1 MKQKSQNR
9 FLAALLAVAMM
20 LQMLPMLAFAEDA
33 TGTGK
38 PVAWI
43 KDPYDPAKNQGF
55 TSLEEAVKKAKSG
68 ATIILEEGNY
78 TLYNIKSDDTTR
90 GKDLTFVGQGPDK
103 TTWRIGPTVLNP
115 AFFGKEYNGDY
126 SFDGAGKI
134 TFKNMTLGT
143 GSADYL
149 GFIRPDQTV
158 VDHCE
163 IYGKTF
169 YWGYTSAVFTDTT
182 FYAPPKDYAIWTYSS
197 PTMEFDNCTFNTT
210 GKAINVYADY
220 GAGKQDITVYFNNCT
235 VLNSGSELKTALNIN
250 DSNMRPFKYTIYI
263 NNPQTINAAL
273 DTTTCSRM
281 FGFGGKDKEATN
293 NKGKTD
299 VYVDG
304 DLVWTNGKMKTHS
317 YTEGEKEERAYR
329 DGEKEEGAYKITG
342 RSDWT
347 PSVERV
353 DECEVTK
360 TCKYCGWTKKELE
373 HASVYRLQYNL
384 NEGVGDETAYKDA
397 FSHEKE
403 SVKLAAAPTREGYQ
417 FAGWLSPNGK
427 LYKAESEL
435 VLTGDEVFT
444 AYWKKDE
451 PVVNHTLT
459 VTGGTFA
466 VKDGDID
473 VTDTL
478 ETSTDEASGKQTCLV
493 PDGAEV
499 TVTLDQT
506 KVPEG
511 MVFDIW
517 STGELPLDQDYKAE
531 SITFTMNGD
540 VDVAAQY
547 RSADIED
554 GSDVVGPIIVGT
566 AVVAGGALVGY
577 TLGTDLVGQM
587 WGLPYFPS
595 NRSALAMMLWE
606 DAGKPM
612 PESEILYPDV
622 GQEEQDMDLQHAA
635 RWSME
640 HDLLPDL
647 NDQDTELP
655 PEQVKFYPDNM
666 VTKISVLRAWKKA
679 QDLKQNAQ

>member
-20 LQMLPMLAFAEDA
+20 LQMLPMLAFADD
-33 TGTGK
+33 GK
-38 PVAWI
+38 KYVAWNE
-43 KDPYDPAKNQGF
+43 NQGNKGY
-55 TSLEEAVKKAKSG
+55 TTLEAAVAEAKSG
-68 ATIILEEGNY
+68 ETIILGEGNY
-78 TLYNIKSDDTTR
+78 TLYGIKSDDTTK
-90 GKDLTFVGQGPDK
+90 GKNLTFVGQGPDK
-103 TTWRIGPTVLNP
+103 TAWNIGDKVPDPSKYGT
-115 AFFGKEYNGDY
+115 EYNGDY
-126 SFDGAGKI
+126 SFDGAGTV
-134 TFKNMTLGT
+134 TFKNMTLRSGVV
-143 GSADYL
+143 DYL
-149 GFIRPDQTV
+149 GFIRANNTV
-158 VDHCE
+158 VDHCV
-163 IYGKTF
+163 INGKTF
-169 YWGYTSAVFTDTT
+169 YWGYESAKFINTT
-182 FYAPPKDYAIWTYSS
+182 FNAPSGDYAIWTYSS
-197 PTMEFDNCTFNTT
+197 PIMTFDTCTFNAT
-210 GKAINVYADY
+210 GKVINVYTDY
-220 GAGKQDITVYFNNCT
+220 GAGDHDITVNFNNCT
-235 VLNSGSELKTALNIN
+235 VNSNFQSYVSMFSNNKTALNIN
-250 DSNMRPFKYTIYI
+250 DSNMGSHKYIININDPKTI
-263 NNPQTINAAL
+263 TAAR
-273 DTTTCSRM
+273 DKTTTCSQM
-281 FGFGGKDKEATN
+281 FGFGGKAATN

-299 VYVDG
+299 VYLNG
-304 DLVWTNGKMKTHS
+304 ELVWTNGKMRTHS
-317 YTEGEKEERAYR
+317 YT
-329 DGEKEEGAYKITG
+329 DGEHDQAFTTTYSEWKTIDARNEW
-342 RSDWT
+342 RD
-347 PSVERV
+347 
-353 DECEVTK
+353 VTK
-360 TCKYCGWTKKELE
+360 TCNYCGRLLEEHKEI
-373 HASVYRLQYNL
+373 ASVYRLQYNL
-384 NEGVGDETAYKDA
+384 NEGVGDETANYSDA
-397 FSHEKE
+397 NYRQNE
-403 SVKLAAAPTREGYQ
+403 SVTLAAAPTREGYE
-417 FAGWLSPNGK
+417 FAGWLSLKGK
-427 LYKAESEL
+427 LYKAGSEL

-444 AYWKKDE
+444 AQWKKDE

-466 VKDGDID
+466 VKNGDID

-511 MVFDIW
+511 MVFDLW
-517 STGELPLDQDYKAE
+517 STGKFELPLDQDYKAE

-635 RWSME
+635 RWAME
-640 HDLLPDL
+640 HDLMPDL

>member
-20 LQMLPMLAFAEDA
+20 LQMLPMLAFADDA
-33 TGTGK
+33 AGTE
-38 PVAWI
+38 VAWNEN
-43 KDPYDPAKNQGF
+43 KNNKGYP
-55 TSLEEAVKKAKSG
+55 SLEAAVIDADSG
-68 ATIILEEGNY
+68 DTIILGAGNY
-78 TLYNIKSDDTTR
+78 TLHNKLKDNQKPK

-103 TTWRIGPTVLNP
+103 TAWNIGAEVPDPNN
-115 AFFGKEYNGDY
+115 FGTEYNGDY
-126 SFDGAGKI
+126 SFDGAGTV
-134 TFKNMTLGT
+134 TFKNMTLRSGD
-143 GSADYL
+143 ANYL
-149 GFIRPDQTV
+149 GFIRADHTV
-158 VDHCE
+158 VNNCV
-163 IYGKTF
+163 INGKTF

-182 FYAPPKDYAIWTYSS
+182 FNAPSGDYAIWTYSS
-197 PTMEFDNCTFNTT
+197 PIMTFDTCTFNAT
-210 GKAINVYADY
+210 GKVINVYTDY
-220 GAGKQDITVYFNNCT
+220 GAGKRDIKVNFNNCT
-235 VLNSGSELKTALNIN
+235 VNSIPSFFARKQALNIN
-250 DSNMRPFKYTIYI
+250 DSNMAGYRYIIHI
-263 NNPQTINAAL
+263 NNSQTTTADPDKIDL
-273 DTTTCSRM
+273 DKTTCSRM
-281 FGFGGKDKEATN
+281 FGFGGKKDN
-293 NKGKTD
+293 NTGRTQ
-299 VYVDG
+299 VYWNDE
-304 DLVWTNGKMKTHS
+304 LVWNDGVKLTHS
-317 YTEGEKEERAYR
+317 YT
-329 DGEKEEGAYKITG
+329 DGEHDKAFTTSYSEWTS
-342 RSDWT
+342 SDA
-347 PSVERV
+347 ERIAKR
-353 DECEVTK
+353 EVTK
-360 TCKYCGWTKKELE
+360 ECKYCGWTKKEWE
-373 HASVYRLQYNL
+373 TASVYRLQYNL
-384 NEGVGDETAYKDA
+384 NGGVGDETADYNEA
-397 FSHEKE
+397 FYRENE
-403 SVKLAAAPTREGYQ
+403 SVKLKAAPTREGYQ
-417 FAGWLSPNGK
+417 FAGWLSLNGK

-435 VLTGDEVFT
+435 EQLTGDEVFT

-511 MVFDIW
+511 MVFDLW
-517 STGELPLDQDYKAE
+517 STGNFDLPQDQDYKAE

-577 TLGTDLVGQM
+577 TLGTDLVGKM

-612 PESEILYPDV
+612 LESEILYPDV

-635 RWSME
+635 RWAME
-640 HDLLPDL
+640 HDLMPDL

>member
-33 TGTGK
+33 PGIEETY
-38 PVAWI
+38 VAWNE
-43 KDPYDPAKNQGF
+43 NQGHKGYP
-55 TSLEEAVKKAKSG
+55 SLEAAVENASSDDTITLG
-68 ATIILEEGNY
+68 AGSY
-78 TLYNIKSDDTTR
+78 TLYKKIKDNQKPK
-90 GKDLTFVGQGPDK
+90 GKNLTFVGQGSDK
-103 TTWRIGPTVLNP
+103 TTWYIGAEVPDPNLLGT
-115 AFFGKEYNGDY
+115 EYNGDY
-126 SFDGAGKI
+126 SFDGAGTV
-134 TFKNMTLGT
+134 TFKNMTLRSGDK
-143 GSADYL
+143 DYL
-149 GFIRPDQTV
+149 GFIRIDNTV
-158 VDHCE
+158 VENCV
-163 IYGKTF
+163 INGKTD
-169 YWGYTSAVFTDTT
+169 YWGYTSAKFIDTT
-182 FYAPPKDYAIWTYSS
+182 FNAPNGQYALWTYCS
-197 PTMEFDNCTFNTT
+197 PTMTFDNCTFNAS
-210 GKAINVYADY
+210 GKVINVYTDY
-220 GAGKQDITVYFNNCT
+220 GAGKQNITVNFNNCT
-235 VLNSGSELKTALNIN
+235 VNSSSGKTALNIN
-250 DSNMRPFKYTIYI
+250 DSNMGSYKYILNITGD
-263 NNPQTINAAL
+263 NHVTAEL
-273 DTTTCSRM
+273 DTTTCTQL
-281 FGFGGKDKEATN
+281 FGFGGKFNELYRNSNSGRTVVNID
-293 NKGKTD
+293 GKC
-299 VYVDG
+299 VWKDG
-304 DLVWTNGKMKTHS
+304 RMQTHS
-317 YTEGEKEERAYR
+317 YT
-329 DGEKEEGAYKITG
+329 DGEHDKAFTTSYSE
-342 RSDWT
+342 WT
-347 PSVERV
+347 KFDERNEWR
-353 DECEVTK
+353 DVTK
-360 TCKYCGWTKKELE
+360 TCDYCHRELE
-373 HASVYRLQYNL
+373 KHQETASVYRLQYNL
-384 NEGVGDETAYKDA
+384 NGGTGDETAYKDA

-403 SVKLAAAPTREGYQ
+403 KVTLAAAPTREGYE
-417 FAGWLSPNGK
+417 FAGWLSLKGK
-427 LYKAESEL
+427 LYNAGSEL

-444 AYWKKDE
+444 AQWKKKDE

-466 VKDGDID
+466 VKNGDID

-478 ETSTDEASGKQTCLV
+478 ETSIDEASGKQTCLV

-511 MVFDIW
+511 MVFDLW
-517 STGELPLDQDYKAE
+517 STGKFELPLDQDYKAE
-531 SITFTMNGD
+531 SIAFTMNDD

-577 TLGTDLVGQM
+577 TLGTDFVGKM

-635 RWSME
+635 RWAME